1 MSVNELSK
9 KEQRKEAK
17 QKIAVLTSEEKANKS
32 RKVFL
37 SILDC
42 SLIKNDKLL
51 FCYISTADEVSTE
64 AIIDNAEEGDIKIA
78 VPCVYGDKMYP
89 IKYFGKEALIQNKY
103 GIYEPKFDDAKIA
116 TIEAAVVLVPLLGF
130 DENMNRLGHGKGF
143 YDRFFAENPNCT
155 KIGLAFEEQKFD
167 KVIHDRFDV
176 QMDYIV
182 TDKNIYEAKK
192 KI

>member
-17 QKIAVLTSEEKANKS
+17 QKIAILTLEEKANKS

-42 SLIKNDKLL
+42 GLIKNDKLL

-64 AIIDNAEEGDIKIA
+64 AIIDNAEENDIKIA
-78 VPCVYGDKMYP
+78 VPCIYGDKMYA
-89 IKYFGKEALIQNKY
+89 IKYFGKETLTQNKY

-116 TIEAAVVLVPLLGF
+116 IFEDAVVLVPLLGF

-143 YDRFFAENPNCT
+143 YDRFFAENPNCA

-176 QMDYIV
+176 QMDYVV

-192 KI
+192 KA

>member
-17 QKIAVLTSEEKANKS
+17 QKIAILTSEEKANKS

-42 SLIKNDKLL
+42 GLIKNDKLL

-64 AIIDNAEEGDIKIA
+64 AIIDNAEERDIKIA

-89 IKYFGKEALIQNKY
+89 IKYFGKETLTQNKY

-116 TIEAAVVLVPLLGF
+116 IFEDAVVLVPLLGF

-155 KIGLAFEEQKFD
+155 KIGLGFEEQKFD

-176 QMDYIV
+176 QMDYVV

>member
-17 QKIAVLTSEEKANKS
+17 QRIAILTSEEKANKS

-42 SLIKNDKLL
+42 GFIKNDKLL

-64 AIIDNAEEGDIKIA
+64 AIIDTAEEGDIKIA

-116 TIEAAVVLVPLLGF
+116 TIEDAVVLVPLLGF

>member
-17 QKIAVLTSEEKANKS
+17 QRIAVLTSEEKVNKS

-42 SLIKNDKLL
+42 GLIKDYKLL

-64 AIIDNAEEGDIKIA
+64 AIIDNAEERDIKIA
-78 VPCVYGDKMYP
+78 VPCIYGDKMYA
-89 IKYFGKEALIQNKY
+89 IKYFGKETLTQNKY

-116 TIEAAVVLVPLLGF
+116 IFEDAVVLVPLLGF

>member
-17 QKIAVLTSEEKANKS
+17 QRIAILTSEEKANKS

-42 SLIKNDKLL
+42 DLIKNDKLL

-64 AIIDNAEEGDIKIA
+64 AIIDNAEESHIKIA
-78 VPCVYGDKMYP
+78 VPCIYGDKMYA
-89 IKYFGKEALIQNKY
+89 IKYFGKETLTQNKY

-116 TIEAAVVLVPLLGF
+116 IFEDAVVLVPLLGF

-176 QMDYIV
+176 QMDYVV

>member
-1 MSVNELSK
+1 MSVSELSK

-17 QKIAVLTSEEKANKS
+17 QRIAILTSEEKAEKS
-32 RKVFL
+32 HKVFL
-37 SILDC
+37 SLLDC
-42 SLIKNDKLL
+42 DLIKNDKLL

-64 AIIDNAEEGDIKIA
+64 AIIDNAEERDIKIA

-116 TIEAAVVLVPLLGF
+116 IFEDAVVLVPLLGF

-176 QMDYIV
+176 QMDYVV

>member
-17 QKIAVLTSEEKANKS
+17 QRIAILTSEEKVNKS

-37 SILDC
+37 SLLDC
-42 SLIKNDKLL
+42 GLIKNDKLF
-51 FCYISTADEVSTE
+51 FCYISTANEVSTE
-64 AIIDNAEEGDIKIA
+64 AIIDHAEERDIKIA
-78 VPCVYGDKMYP
+78 VPCIYGDKMYA

-103 GIYEPKFDDAKIA
+103 GIYEPKFDDAKIVK
-116 TIEAAVVLVPLLGF
+116 IEDAVVLVPLLGF

>member
-1 MSVNELSK
+1 MSVNELTK

-17 QKIAVLTSEEKANKS
+17 QKTAIITSEEKVNKS

-37 SILDC
+37 SLLDC
-42 SLIKNDKLL
+42 GLIKNDKLL

-64 AIIDNAEEGDIKIA
+64 AIIDHAEERDIKIA
-78 VPCVYGDKMYP
+78 VPCIYGDKMYA
-89 IKYFGKEALIQNKY
+89 IKYFGKQALIQNKY
-103 GIYEPKFDDAKIA
+103 GIYEPKFDGTKIVK
-116 TIEAAVVLVPLLGF
+116 IEDAVVLVPLLGF

-143 YDRFFAENPNCT
+143 YDRFFVENPNCT
-155 KIGLAFEEQKFD
+155 KIGLALEEQKFD

>member
-17 QKIAVLTSEEKANKS
+17 QRIAVLSSEEKANKS

-37 SILDC
+37 GILDC
-42 SLIKNDKLL
+42 SFIKNDKLL

-64 AIIDNAEEGDIKIA
+64 AIIDNAEERDIKIA
-78 VPCVYGDKMYP
+78 VPCIYGDKMYA
-89 IKYFGKEALIQNKY
+89 IKYFGKETLTQNKY

-116 TIEAAVVLVPLLGF
+116 IFEDAVVLVPLLGF

-176 QMDYIV
+176 QMDYVV

-192 KI
+192 KA

>member
-1 MSVNELSK
+1 MSVNELTK

-17 QKIAVLTSEEKANKS
+17 QKTAIITSKEKANKS

-42 SLIKNDKLL
+42 AFIKNDKLL

-64 AIIDNAEEGDIKIA
+64 AIIDHAEERDIKIA
-78 VPCVYGDKMYP
+78 VPCIYGDKMYA

-103 GIYEPKFDDAKIA
+103 GIYEPKFDDAKIVK
-116 TIEAAVVLVPLLGF
+116 IEDAVVLVPLLGF